1 VPLGFARPEM
11 SCRQDCIDAPRFG
24 KQSADPHQTS
34 AVIVASIFDRYLG
47 TWLVPGQLR
56 ARAAL
61 LAHVSDER
69 YAFTTLS
76 IAPGLVQ

>member
-1 VPLGFARPEM
+1 MPLGFARPEM
-11 SCRQDCIDAPRFG
+11 SCRQDCIDAPRSG
-24 KQSADPHQTS
+24 KQSAVPHQTS

-47 TWLVPGQLR
+47 TWVVLGQ
-56 ARAAL
+56 
-61 LAHVSDER
+61 LAHVSDEG